1 MKKKEEIP
9 KQNYIVNGSTIR
21 PVGSLRQVEPYLEAN
36 VYSIYVS
43 PLTGPELE
51 IVDNI
56 DLSVPKRVYGNIM
69 ERVDK
74 SFKAYSYR
82 ERNTGILLSGERG
95 MGKTLFIRIAINRAL
110 EMGIPVLMLRKTS
123 SLESIIDTVNSI
135 TQPLLVVMDEF
146 EKNFSISS
154 DEDSPETGD
163 QTQFL
168 TMLDGLGSS
177 EKRMFIASINSTN
190 NINEFLL
197 NRPGRFYYHFDFPSL
212 GEKECTE
219 YLAHETKGLSKK
231 TIQYAVM
238 AMQNYSINYDGLAAI
253 ATELNHG
260 HSIDDTLR
268 DLNLDRQGHS
278 SYEVVV
284 SINGFEYGGIIED
297 SLETLQQERD
307 RYTLH
312 LYCASTMPSHADR
325 ASTGYIG
332 SMVNVTVHK
341 FKIEM
346 DKKGNLVFP
355 LDSSTVAEIYCP
367 DGGVKVTSN
376 PKDDGDNYYLQLD
389 DLKSVSMATLKPL
402 RPARTAMYI
411 AQDAKR
417 Y

>member
-1 MKKKEEIP
+1 MKKKEERP
-9 KQNYIVNGSTIR
+9 KQNYIVNGSTVR

-43 PLTGPELE
+43 PLAGPELE

-154 DEDSPETGD
+154 DGDGPDNGD

-177 EKRMFIASINSTN
+177 EKRMFIASINSTY

-219 YLAHETKGLSKK
+219 YLSHETRGLNKK

-260 HSIDDTLR
+260 HPIEDTLR
-268 DLNLDRQGHS
+268 DLNLDRQGNS

-284 SINGFEYGGIIED
+284 MINGFEYCGIIED

-307 RYTLH
+307 RYAFRLH
-312 LYCASTMPSHADR
+312 VAAPCRQGLHRLPRPDGQLHSAQVQDRDGQERQPRVPARPGHSDRDLLPRRRRQGPEQAERRRRQLLLAVRRPQVRLNGDPQAAKAGQNSH
-325 ASTGYIG
+325 
-332 SMVNVTVHK
+332 VHLK
-341 FKIEM
+341 
-346 DKKGNLVFP
+346 
-355 LDSSTVAEIYCP
+355 VAE
-367 DGGVKVTSN
+367 
-376 PKDDGDNYYLQLD
+376 
-389 DLKSVSMATLKPL
+389 
-402 RPARTAMYI
+402 
-411 AQDAKR
+411 R